1 MKMTTYQEKYV
12 EEKTNEEYEAAHT
25 NHFGTTAVEEDSL
38 EAALN
43 DFFSSQK

>member
-1 MKMTTYQEKYV
+1 MTTYQETQK
-12 EEKTNEEYEAAHT
+12 EEKTYEEYEAAHT
-25 NHFGTTAVEEDSL
+25 NHFGKTAIEEDSL